1 MRPLQLSFSG
11 VRSYPEAVGPLD
23 FIGKTL
29 IGIVGDT
36 GAGKS
41 TILEA
46 ISLALYG
53 TCTWA
58 NGEHRELMAEGADQ
72 MTVDLTFAHDGQH
85 WRARRVFHANTTPSS
100 HLLENLGTGE
110 QTDGKRAVNARI
122 VALLQLT
129 FDSFASAV
137 LLPQGKFDRL
147 LTATGTERT
156 GLLKSIFGVQVI
168 ETVRDR
174 AARHREQL
182 TGLVHRAELARR
194 DLLPDP
200 VGTAA
205 QEAAKAA
212 EAARIAGELQRAL
225 GTLRVLRTEASSA
238 RERHTAVAAA
248 LDRLGQHETRDAAA
262 ELAGIYAADTELA
275 GLEASAAQA
284 QEEWAG
290 RRGDADQKL
299 RAAALEGFTAE
310 SLASTVT
317 LLDALPGRAA
327 ALAANQAQLD
337 ADDAGLAQEAGQLAG
352 IQAVIAGMQATAGT
366 LAKAHADAS
375 AVHREYREARAGVQD
390 AVRTAL
396 HRAADAG
403 KAQREEEAALSQADD
418 LAGTI
423 KDLETAVE
431 AASGELQSAEDHL
444 RRIQSQ
450 DAAHTAGEHLVP
462 GEPCLICSRP
472 LPGDYQP
479 PAPSD
484 PEALS
489 AAHLSVKNAKEAH
502 RKAADKL
509 ADTRGKSESAR
520 QAHAARQLAAQ
531 AARNRLEQARQATA
545 AGMRDLTRRKPAAQA
560 GAPAEPAFEQML
572 DTACSRLARATEKEQ
587 DELLGTLLD
596 QLLSPAAQVEQQLSD
611 AAESAGEKAEDAK
624 AEADREAH
632 TVSLRQENHA
642 SKAAALQSARERQ
655 RRTAS
660 VAAQELTAIPA
671 PLRQML
677 PSELLSITPEHAQR
691 ARQAAAR
698 QQEQVAEL
706 ARQRNEASGKIE
718 ELGRTQRELD
728 QRRRKEVSSPL
739 HSVATYLERW
749 QDAVEQAI
757 RALPDEAASP
767 IPVPTRPAAVSV
779 DETSSYAATLAQAH
793 KTATSSLSK
802 AAKAAAAEAGTR
814 MAKLR
819 TTAGRLTSG
828 KDGLPAIPLP
838 EGDDLLEPSSLDA
851 LVSARTTA
859 HNKADRHRADQAVA
873 EGQVQRAASLDAA
886 LRDGTARLNAVDALR
901 GLLSDAKFLQYL
913 TDRRTRA
920 LLAEASGTFGTLS
933 RGEFGFGEDFQVIS
947 RRSGAARGPKT
958 LSGGETFL
966 ASLALALALVELHS
980 RSGGRLGALF
990 LDEGFASLDVDSLA
1004 GALTVLQ
1011 AETGGDKL
1019 VAVISHLHAVAEA
1032 VEDVLWVERGPAGSA
1047 ARWLNPGE
1055 RDALVR
1061 QEVTGGLLS
1070 LL

>member
-11 VRSYPEAVGPLD
+11 VRSYPKAVGPLD
-23 FIGKTL
+23 FTGKTL

-58 NGEHRELMAEGADQ
+58 NGEHRELMAEGAGQ

-100 HLLENLGTGE
+100 HLLENLRTGE
-110 QTDGKRAVNARI
+110 QIDGKRAVNARI

-174 AARHREQL
+174 AARHRELL

-200 VGTAA
+200 AGTAA

-238 RERHTAVAAA
+238 RERHTTVAAA

-262 ELAGIYAADTELA
+262 ELARISAADTELA
-275 GLEASAAQA
+275 GLEASAAHA
-284 QEEWAG
+284 KEEWAG
-290 RRGDADQKL
+290 RRDDADQKL
-299 RAAALEGFTAE
+299 GAAALEGFTAE
-310 SLASTVT
+310 SLASAVT

-337 ADDAGLAQEAGQLAG
+337 ADDAGLAQEAEQLAG
-352 IQAVIAGMQATAGT
+352 IQAVITRMQATADA

-375 AVHREYREARAGVQD
+375 AVRRDYREARAGVQD

-403 KAQREEEAALSQADD
+403 KAQREEKAALSQADD
-418 LAGTI
+418 LTGTI
-423 KDLETAVE
+423 KDLETAAE

-444 RRIQSQ
+444 RGIQSQ
-450 DAAHTAGEHLVP
+450 DAAHTAGAHLVP
-462 GEPCLICSRP
+462 GEPCLVCARP

-489 AAHLSVKNAKEAH
+489 AALLAVKNAKKAH

-509 ADTRGKSESAR
+509 ADTRGKSESAL

-531 AARNRLEQARQATA
+531 AARNRLEQARQAAA
-545 AGMRDLTRRKPAAQA
+545 AGMRDLTLRRPTAQA
-560 GAPAEPAFEQML
+560 GAPAEPAFEQVL

-596 QLLSPAAQVEQQLSD
+596 QMLGPAAQVEQQLSD
-611 AAESAGEKAEDAK
+611 EAESAGEKAEDAK

-642 SKAAALQSARERQ
+642 SKAAALASARERQ
-655 RRTAS
+655 RRTAA
-660 VAAQELTAIPA
+660 VAAQELTAMPA

-677 PSELLSITPEHAQR
+677 PGELLSITPEHAQR

-706 ARQRNEASGKIE
+706 TRLRNDASGKIE
-718 ELGRTQRELD
+718 ELGGTQRELD

-757 RALPDEAASP
+757 RALPEDGSP
-767 IPVPTRPAAVSV
+767 VPVPTRPAAVSV
-779 DETSSYAATLAQAH
+779 DETSSYAAALVQAH

-802 AAKAAAAEAGTR
+802 AAEAAAAEAGTR
-814 MAKLR
+814 LAKLR
-819 TTAGRLTSG
+819 TTADRLISG

-859 HNKADRHRADQAVA
+859 HNEADRHRADQAVA

-886 LRDGTARLNAVDALR
+886 FRDGTARLNAVDALR

-933 RGEFGFGEDFQVIS
+933 RGEFGFGEDFQIIS
-947 RRSGAARGPKT
+947 RRSGAARSPKT